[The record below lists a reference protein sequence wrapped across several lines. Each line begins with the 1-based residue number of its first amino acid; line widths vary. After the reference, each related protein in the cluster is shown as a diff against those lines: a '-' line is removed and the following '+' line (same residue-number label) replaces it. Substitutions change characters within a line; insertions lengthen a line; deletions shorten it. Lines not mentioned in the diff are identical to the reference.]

1 MKFLDDL
8 PLGFLVLISLALG
21 LAPFVPQPHVWEK
34 IGMLFAG
41 DLSRGIDIFD
51 LLMHGAPW
59 ILLALKLVRIATM
72 PAAGRK

>member
-34 IGMLFAG
+34 LGMLFAG

-59 ILLALKLVRIATM
+59 ILLVLKLVRIATM